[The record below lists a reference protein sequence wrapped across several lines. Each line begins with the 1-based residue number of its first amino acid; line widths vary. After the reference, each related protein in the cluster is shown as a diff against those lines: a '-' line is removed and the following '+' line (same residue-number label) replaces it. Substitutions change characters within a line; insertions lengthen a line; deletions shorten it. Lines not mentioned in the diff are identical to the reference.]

1 MSEIE
6 DTQTCLQ
13 GKFARCSLTWHSIKS
28 TNCSEW
34 KLLILLLVIEDGL
47 ENHSKSCVP
56 FRYGNDNEARINQVR
71 RKRHCTVKSMKF
83 KYKCQLRKT
92 FILSRVVFLSYIVP
106 LMNPFNLMTWRCH
119 NQNIQGAGGGC
130 RNRILCFKLPI

>member
-13 GKFARCSLTWHSIKS
+13 GKFVRCSLTWHSIKS

-56 FRYGNDNEARINQVR
+56 FRYGNDNECKKVKGTDKSSKAKKTLHCKINE
-71 RKRHCTVKSMKF
+71 
-83 KYKCQLRKT
+83 
-92 FILSRVVFLSYIVP
+92 I
-106 LMNPFNLMTWRCH
+106 
-119 NQNIQGAGGGC
+119 
-130 RNRILCFKLPI
+130 